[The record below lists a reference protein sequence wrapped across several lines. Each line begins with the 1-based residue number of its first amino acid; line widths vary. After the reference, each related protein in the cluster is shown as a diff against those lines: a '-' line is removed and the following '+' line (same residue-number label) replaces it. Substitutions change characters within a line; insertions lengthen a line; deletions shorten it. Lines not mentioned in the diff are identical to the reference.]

1 MNKPKRAGK
10 LSKVEYVRVHSIKF
24 NRTASE
30 FKINLFSVYIDTDYC
45 AILRVMSEIIKCTF
59 FNMLR

>member
-1 MNKPKRAGK
+1 MNIPRELGK
-10 LSKVEYVRVHSIKF
+10 LSKVEYVRVYVAKF

>member
-1 MNKPKRAGK
+1 MNIPRELGK
-10 LSKVEYVRVHSIKF
+10 LSKVEYVRVYVAKF

-45 AILRVMSEIIKCTF
+45 AIL
-59 FNMLR
+59 